1 MADDDSKGDV
11 KRPVEEGWET
21 ARPKK
26 KRKAAQILAVDVN
39 ASYSPGLADVQSLLL
54 RIFTEKYGEN
64 PRWLCVRGMNLVKC
78 CRVVLLPCL
87 ESTVVLNRPASA
99 PFLTSLLRSKNRVAM
114 KTSSEVEH
122 FPKDQGAADAGSRM
136 LLSLLAARAKPT
148 VAKKAKAKAPAK
160 VQPGASEAKVP
171 IREYLVSEEARNRSG
186 YPDKSCCGR
195 PGWVVLRERSD
206 QGEGQLPA
214 PVEGADEQA
223 SLDPDAKHLVALD
236 CEMVMTSS
244 GLSLARVSLVGD
256 ENQLLYDSFVQ
267 PDEPIT
273 DYLTQ
278 FSGITKETLDG
289 VKVKLCDVQKRLQEL
304 LSQHSIL
311 VGHSLESDLKA
322 LQLFHERVID
332 TVLLYPHPRGWPC
345 RQSLAGLCS
354 AVLKRKLQRERGHD
368 SIQDAKVALEL
379 ALLKFARGPSFG
391 ATGGESVP
399 LGRLLKET
407 GVQLLI
413 SEADGA
419 DSSRASSWYEESCR
433 RALLSELGADLKP
446 AEDEEAESLSRR
458 SVHIVVLRSF
468 ERFCET
474 AHALSG
480 GSLEDGL
487 PDCLARID
495 RQAAKAA
502 EGLTEND
509 LLIMLNG
516 CGNFQLLRK
525 LMDAKCETATAPEK
539 RKVARARDRFKD
551 TWGVFQCGGAALEQ
565 LLKAPACVEA
575 PPIPRELVSYDV

>member
-1 MADDDSKGDV
+1 MC
-11 KRPVEEGWET
+11 
-21 ARPKK
+21 
-26 KRKAAQILAVDVN
+26 
-39 ASYSPGLADVQSLLL
+39 YSFSP
-54 RIFTEKYGEN
+54 
-64 PRWLCVRGMNLVKC
+64 P
-78 CRVVLLPCL
+78 
-87 ESTVVLNRPASA
+87 
-99 PFLTSLLRSKNRVAM
+99 
-114 KTSSEVEH
+114 
-122 FPKDQGAADAGSRM
+122 
-136 LLSLLAARAKPT
+136 
-148 VAKKAKAKAPAK
+148 
-160 VQPGASEAKVP
+160 QP
-171 IREYLVSEEARNRSG
+171 
-186 YPDKSCCGR
+186 
-195 PGWVVLRERSD
+195 
-206 QGEGQLPA
+206 
-214 PVEGADEQA
+214 
-223 SLDPDAKHLVALD
+223 
-236 CEMVMTSS
+236 
-244 GLSLARVSLVGD
+244 
-256 ENQLLYDSFVQ
+256 
-267 PDEPIT
+267 
-273 DYLTQ
+273 
-278 FSGITKETLDG
+278 
-289 VKVKLCDVQKRLQEL
+289 QEL
-304 LSQHSIL
+304 LSQQSIL

-354 AVLKRKLQRERGHD
+354 AVLKRKLQREGGHD

-495 RQAAKAA
+495 RQAARAA

-516 CGNFQLLRK
+516 CGNFQFLRK
-525 LMDAKCETATAPEK
+525 LMDAKCETATAPADEK

-565 LLKAPACVEA
+565 LLKAPPCVEA
-575 PPIPRELVSYDV
+575 PPIQRELAPSQQKASFSEVRESESRLETCESTQASKLLVPTATVKKCLPVELGAFISSILAFMMGGILGLPMQMQTFLNGGFMEVMVDCISFTRWSVSMSFLEYLALHPPDEAKLDTINSELLKLFRDHAYTKATFILDIRDGQWWTGVLALLLQGV